1 MSPPKAPLRSVGFD
15 GLVLWVGLAIG
26 IFVSVQTVRAPDQ
39 NFGAALLCVPLVV
52 LIARFPMLL
61 DRGGGGL
68 EVGFDSCVLM
78 FLLCSVQ
85 PHVALTVWSI
95 AVVATQLT
103 NGKRLGPRLFNV
115 GVGVLGGAVAAVT
128 VARVRGDAFG
138 EPRELLAVA
147 LAAVAYF
154 AVDFVVSA
162 CSVALEQRGS
172 LLEELRQPGAMLAV
186 ACFVPFDCLGYLA
199 AVVSRTTP
207 WWTWGLL
214 AVPLMTLLVATRA
227 VTRGR
232 ENARR
237 LTVLFDASVRLHTVT
252 DERSAADILLDSSRE
267 LLRLGNVSLT
277 ELAPSDDEV
286 GAMVQDDDR
295 TFWVVA
301 PARQR
306 ARSSSAADQEALEA
320 LAAVTTDALSRL
332 RLTEAMIRLASH
344 DVLTDLPN
352 RALLLERTRR
362 AQLRAETLGGRVAVL
377 FCDLDGFK
385 PINDRFGHS
394 AGDAVLV
401 DIASRLTANVRKGDT
416 VARLGGDEF
425 GVRLEDVY
433 ADDVDSTCERL
444 LAAVGSGVVIDE
456 HQIPLSL
463 SIGAAVGEIG
473 DTAEGLLQRADL
485 AMYESKARGKNRF
498 LTYDER
504 LGESYL
510 ERVDLLEG
518 LRIAVAGDELGV
530 AYQHITDV
538 ATGHITGVE
547 ALARWSRNGQPVPPE
562 LFIRL
567 AEESGLIVP
576 LGLRM
581 LQMVAVDAPILQAA
595 VRGPF
600 DVGLNISAHQLRDP
614 AFVGQVTG
622 AMQQMPGVTLLL
634 EVTERC
640 VVTDDET
647 TKQAMAQLVAA
658 GAVFAI
664 DDFGVGFS
672 SLSYLKQLPVKT
684 LKTDATLSSDIDHD
698 ERSCRLLR
706 SVVAMG
712 DALGLDVIVEG
723 IERESQLHHLRDHV
737 GAKYAQGYLLHR
749 PASGESVRD
758 NLLAMSAT
766 AS

>member
-1 MSPPKAPLRSVGFD
+1 MSPQVPKQSRVFD
-15 GLVLWVGLAIG
+15 ALVLIFGLALG
-26 IFVSVQTVRAPDQ
+26 IFVCVQTVASGEG
-39 NFGAALLCVPLVV
+39 FGRALLCVPLVV

-61 DRGGGGL
+61 DRDGGGL

-85 PHVALTVWSI
+85 PHVALAVWSI

-138 EPRELLAVA
+138 APRELLAVA

-172 LLEELRQPGAMLAV
+172 FVDEFRQPGTMLAV
-186 ACFVPFDCLGYLA
+186 ACFVPFDCLGYLG

-237 LTVLFDASVRLHTVT
+237 LSVLFDASVRLHTVT
-252 DERSAADILLDSSRE
+252 DERSASDILLDSARD
-267 LLRLGNVSLT
+267 LLRLGSVALT
-277 ELAPSDDEV
+277 SLAPGEDEV

-301 PARQR
+301 PARRR

-320 LAAVTTDALSRL
+320 LAAVTSDALSRL

-352 RALLLERTRR
+352 RGLLLERTRSAQRR
-362 AQLRAETLGGRVAVL
+362 ARALGGRVAVL

-385 PINDRFGHS
+385 PVNDRFGHA

-401 DIASRLTANVRKGDT
+401 EVAQRLASSVRRGDT
-416 VARLGGDEF
+416 VARVGGDEF
-425 GVRLEDVY
+425 AVLLEDVH

-444 LAAVGSGVVIDE
+444 LTAVGTGVVIAE
-456 HQIPLSL
+456 HHMPLSL
-463 SIGAAVGEIG
+463 SIGSALG
-473 DTAEGLLQRADL
+473 DDTSDTERLLQRADL
-485 AMYESKARGKNRF
+485 AMYEAKARGKNRYV
-498 LTYDER
+498 TYDEQ
-504 LGESYL
+504 LGESHAGRL
-510 ERVDLLEG
+510 DLLEA
-518 LRIAVAGDELGV
+518 LRAAVAGDELNV

-538 ATGHITGVE
+538 TTGRVTGVE
-547 ALARWSRNGQPVPPE
+547 ALARWSREDELIPPDT
-562 LFIRL
+562 FIRL
-567 AEESGLIVP
+567 AEDSGLIVP
-576 LGLRM
+576 LGLQI
-581 LQMVAVDAPILQAA
+581 LQMVTVDAPILQSAGG
-595 VRGPF
+595 GPF
-600 DVGLNISAHQLRDP
+600 EVSVNISAQQLCEPD
-614 AFVGQVTG
+614 FVAQVTS
-622 AMQQMPGVTLLL
+622 AMEQMPDVTLIL

-640 VVTDDET
+640 VVTDDAATIE
-647 TKQAMAQLVAA
+647 AMARLVDA

-672 SLSYLKQLPVKT
+672 SLSYLKQLPVKI
-684 LKTDATLSSDIDHD
+684 LKTDAALSSDIDRD

-706 SVVAMG
+706 SIVTMG
-712 DALGLDVIVEG
+712 DALGLDVVVEG
-723 IERESQLHHLRDHV
+723 IERASQLQHLRDHV
-737 GAKYAQGYLLHR
+737 GAKFAQGYLLHR
-749 PASGESVRD
+749 PASGESVRAH
-758 NLLAMSAT
+758 LHAIST
-766 AS
+766 KAS